1 MKRYAILYMRVSLT
15 KYIRLENSPMAN
27 NSLTASYEALPK
39 IVKILLQLFLGSI
52 IGGIYRILRFLET
65 KNVVTL
71 VVGILVL
78 VTGVGNFI
86 AWIVDLI
93 TEITS
98 NRITVLAD

>member
-1 MKRYAILYMRVSLT
+1 MSK
-15 KYIRLENSPMAN
+15 NSI
-27 NSLTASYEALPK
+27 TASYEALPK
-39 IVKILLQLFLGSI
+39 IVKIILQLFLGAF
-52 IGGIYRILRFLET
+52 IGGIYRIIRFLET

-78 VTGVGNFI
+78 FTGAGNLI

-98 NRITVLAD
+98 NKISVFAD

>member
-1 MKRYAILYMRVSLT
+1 
-15 KYIRLENSPMAN
+15 MAN
-27 NSLTASYEALPK
+27 NGSLTASYEALPK
-39 IVKILLQLFLGSI
+39 WLKVLLQLILGGV
-52 IGGIYRILRFLET
+52 IGGIYRIVRFLET

-71 VVGILVL
+71 VVGILCL

-86 AWIVDLI
+86 AWVVDLI